1 MRRVGGMLPGS
12 TCRSG
17 CTCHDA
23 SDAVLEKHGVV
34 PALRNGRKEEYS
46 VAVDT
51 RRPVPVTLWIPPA

>member
-1 MRRVGGMLPGS
+1 MLPGS

-34 PALRNGRKEEYS
+34 PALRNERKEEYS

-51 RRPVPVTLWIPPA
+51 RRPVSGDTVDPAGVGRRCI